1 MPEMIAALMQIA
13 RKAEALESAA
23 GLACARATIVEVVRL
38 MGLQAPPKEAPL
50 AARPAPELPPL
61 LTVEQW
67 TRKWCTPGLEGI
79 PQPLDDE

>member
-1 MPEMIAALMQIA
+1 MIAALLQIA

-23 GLACARATIVEVVRL
+23 GLACARASIVDVVRL
-38 MGLQAPPKEAPL
+38 MGLREPETPPPAP
-50 AARPAPELPPL
+50 PAPELPPL